1 MRLIDADALLERFVY
16 ADIETKLV
24 DVAHDIIE
32 AAPTI
37 RRNARF
43 VQGEAVSKADEE
55 EGLTS
60 IGLCCAC
67 VYWHCAVG
75 EYREAQSGEC
85 RRHPPTVRQGRI
97 ITSYNVGPDC
107 EEDVPLTAWPVTRGS
122 DWCGEWRAEP

>member
-1 MRLIDADALLERFVY
+1 MSETHDKFEAGCDFELDGPEPMADL
-16 ADIETKLV
+16 
-24 DVAHDIIE
+24 
-32 AAPTI
+32 PM
-37 RRNARF
+37 
-43 VQGEAVSKADEE
+43 ADEE